1 MRLIRL
7 APMLKKS
14 FQILFF
20 LWVSVSWAQLSE
32 PDLFPPKEDS
42 LTSIDSLISYNPEIV
57 NQKLVERNFSENPK
71 EKYTGSDFEYHDN
84 QKSLSLFERLK
95 RWLYRILRMKKLEAK
110 LGSWATYAVYF
121 ICGIIILS
129 ALYVGIKFIA
139 KEKGNLFFAKKNKTF
154 EIEPEEIIEDIHEI
168 DFTKIISDYELQGN
182 YKSALRYQ
190 FLKLLK
196 EYTDL
201 GKINWMQEK
210 TNTDYLHELKNPAD
224 KKHFERAVYI
234 FDHVWYGDFNIN
246 ETAYHTFTQEFKL
259 KPESHEQ

>member
-1 MRLIRL
+1 MKSTRL
-7 APMLKKS
+7 APMHKKL
-14 FQILFF
+14 FQILLF
-20 LWVSVSWAQLSE
+20 LSFSVSWAQLTE
-32 PDLFPPKEDS
+32 NDLYSKESDS
-42 LTSIDSLISYNPEIV
+42 LVTIDSLISYNSEIV
-57 NQKLVERNFSENPK
+57 NQTLVERNFSENPK
-71 EKYTGSDFEYHDN
+71 EKYTGADFEYHDN
-84 QKSLSLFERLK
+84 AKGLSLYERFK
-95 RWLYRILRMKKLEAK
+95 RWLNRILKLPKLEAK
-110 LGSWATYAVYF
+110 YGAWVTYVAYLICAIIVF
-121 ICGIIILS
+121 I
-129 ALYVGIKFIA
+129 ALYIGGKFLA
-139 KEKGNLFFAKKNKTF
+139 KEKGNFFFAKKNKTF

-168 DFTKIISDYELQGN
+168 DFSKIISDYELQGN
-182 YKSALRYQ
+182 FKSALRYQ

-246 ETAYHTFTQEFKL
+246 EAAYRAFTQEFKL